1 MKEPRIYLEHIL
13 QNITHVQR
21 LASKGKQT
29 LFDDP
34 DTSAAVLYYLQTLA
48 ESTARLPESLK
59 DMQPQISWSQIK
71 GFRNIVVHDY
81 LSVDLD
87 RVWNI
92 IQFSLPDLMAAIIAM
107 LAALD
112 KKPGGSDKDQP

>member
-1 MKEPRIYLEHIL
+1 
-13 QNITHVQR
+13 
-21 LASKGKQT
+21 
-29 LFDDP
+29 
-34 DTSAAVLYYLQTLA
+34 
-48 ESTARLPESLK
+48 
-59 DMQPQISWSQIK
+59 MQPQISWSQIK